1 MQSTF
6 GNAEA
11 ADPRRATAVQVSFEV
26 FPVDGSNIQV
36 EPQSSTNVNVRAGV
50 EYNRFVIHALSGLG
64 VSKQD
69 IRAKLVP
76 YDMRS
81 TLQTCETVQAYMGF
95 PFNGA
100 ENAVVP
106 GTTPETIRN
115 VFGPLTFPNGGL
127 FRICYSPDGIQWQEL
142 EPSISVFGAES
153 TTNKFWCPVTSL
165 ARQEC
170 KFDPSITG
178 CECTGKV
185 QGYKRNNMTDEFMLL
200 GMPNPA
206 YPPWRSSLTYVNQA
220 CGGAVDAAPFIN
232 KVSDVS
238 NEIGF
243 EIHNFGLIKDGF
255 GLGVQ
260 R

>member
-69 IRAKLVP
+69 IRAKLAAWMHRLTW
-76 YDMRS
+76 D
-81 TLQTCETVQAYMGF
+81 F
-95 PFNGA
+95 PSA
-100 ENAVVP
+100 
-106 GTTPETIRN
+106 
-115 VFGPLTFPNGGL
+115 
-127 FRICYSPDGIQWQEL
+127 
-142 EPSISVFGAES
+142 
-153 TTNKFWCPVTSL
+153 
-165 ARQEC
+165 ARQHPSKCHELSG
-170 KFDPSITG
+170 KFHLIYPYR
-178 CECTGKV
+178 V